1 MFYFCILNKYLSF
14 CFFFPYFEIR
24 NLTVITNEHLEGQSE
39 VNKSQNNKM
48 LGKKSSFTEV
58 FDRLRTV
65 IMQQYRYLIVGTLL
79 SIYLAKS
86 SKTV

>member
-14 CFFFPYFEIR
+14 CFFPYFEIR

-48 LGKKSSFTEV
+48 LEKKIKFH
-58 FDRLRTV
+58 
-65 IMQQYRYLIVGTLL
+65 
-79 SIYLAKS
+79 
-86 SKTV
+86 